1 MLQTTA
7 AVGGKMFAPMLGYVP
22 GTLIVIVLIVLG
34 VGLLA
39 YAAYFLFIKKW

>member
-1 MLQTTA
+1 
-7 AVGGKMFAPMLGYVP
+7 MFVPMLGYVP
-22 GTLIVIVLIVLG
+22 GTGIVFLIVVLG

>member
-1 MLQTTA
+1 MLQATA

-39 YAAYFLFIKKW
+39 YSAYFLFIKKW